1 MMLELKTIILTNK
14 QKRLFIF
21 EECEEKFAFSVQ
33 NFRLQSFTLSC
44 KGHNISSEK
53 KKRCAGEN
61 CISRIFLTDFL
72 RKIMNGLTDTGNNV
86 EKCTRG
92 FSTRR

>member
-1 MMLELKTIILTNK
+1 MLELKTIILTNK

-21 EECEEKFAFSVQ
+21 EECKEKFAFAVQ

-53 KKRCAGEN
+53 KKRCTGEN
-61 CISRIFLTDFL
+61 CKFDFLT
-72 RKIMNGLTDTGNNV
+72 
-86 EKCTRG
+86 
-92 FSTRR
+92 